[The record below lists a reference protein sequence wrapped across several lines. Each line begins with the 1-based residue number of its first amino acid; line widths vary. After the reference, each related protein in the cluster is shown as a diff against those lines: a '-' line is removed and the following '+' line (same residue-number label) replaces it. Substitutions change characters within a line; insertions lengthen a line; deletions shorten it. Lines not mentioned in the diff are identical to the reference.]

1 MNEFLGFRKMITP
14 VVIQIVFWIGVAVS
28 VLSGIGLMIAGAAA
42 SAEEYRYGY
51 GGGGGLPGGLL
62 VFAGLVEMFVGPVL
76 VRISCELTMVFF
88 RIYETLTEIR
98 DDGRGKV
105 SAPSAQAYPQAAPV
119 YTHS

>member
-14 VVIQIVFWIGVAVS
+14 VVIQIVFWIGVGVS
-28 VLSGIGLMIAGAAA
+28 ALSGIGLMIAGAAT
-42 SAEEYRYGY
+42 SAEANRYS
-51 GGGGGLPGGLL
+51 GGGGGFPGGLL

-88 RIYETLTEIR
+88 RIYETLGEIR

-105 SAPSAQAYPQAAPV
+105 PASAAQAYPQAGAA
-119 YTHS
+119 YTHL

>member
-28 VLSGIGLMIAGAAA
+28 VIFGIGLMIAGAAA
-42 SAEEYRYGY
+42 SAEMNRY
-51 GGGGGLPGGLL
+51 GGGGSGFPGGLM

-88 RIYETLTEIR
+88 RIYETLAEIR
-98 DDGRGKV
+98 DDGRGRV
-105 SAPSAQAYPQAAPV
+105 PAPAQTYPQTNAV
-119 YTHS
+119 YTHP

>member
-1 MNEFLGFRKMITP
+1 MNDFLGFKKMITP

-28 VLSGIGLMIAGAAA
+28 VMAGIGLMIAGAAA
-42 SAEEYRYGY
+42 SAEMNRY
-51 GGGGGLPGGLL
+51 GGGGAGLPGGLL

-88 RIYETLTEIR
+88 RIYETLMELR

-105 SAPSAQAYPQAAPV
+105 PAVTAQAYPQTQAA
-119 YTHS
+119 YTHP

>member
-1 MNEFLGFRKMITP
+1 MNDFLGFKKMITP

-42 SAEEYRYGY
+42 SAEANRYGY

-62 VFAGLVEMFVGPVL
+62 VFAGLVEMFIGPVL

-105 SAPSAQAYPQAAPV
+105 PAAQTYPQIHAA
-119 YTHS
+119 YTQP